1 MIRMKAEAV
10 VITKPDKN
18 TNLNGANINMNG
30 KVLLADV
37 ADKGY
42 KGAGML
48 SGEVVLCVASG
59 DRETKAAETA
69 MNILTKHI
77 PAIKT
82 SGDSFPAEA
91 DAFFN
96 HAFRELSIQKGAY
109 EAFSATL
116 LYNYAGNVY
125 IANTGDNAVYTYDGM
140 YLDQISFAP
149 EETGKK
155 DVDLPTSDVFY
166 KVITDIKPNTQIL
179 VFSKEVYEYTTDE
192 QILDIL
198 RNALS
203 PKQACQRL
211 IDQAAENGAESFV
224 TVMIENLTPTEVPV
238 AGAAVPHAEGD
249 EPAEELP
256 EEAYEEE
263 VSKPS
268 KAPLI
273 VLILLL
279 VLVALIAGLYF
290 ANQRYDFIGNLTA
303 GRTTETTEDPS
314 ATEPAANLITL
325 PSTTERP
332 TEEPASTSD
341 TTAATTEAEEEEEEE
356 ENRRSTTTRRTTTT
370 TRRTTTTEAPTDPPT
385 TTQPETDAPSTDEP
399 TDAPSTDEPSD
410 EPSAEPSNETPSA
423 DAPGGDE
430 LEDR

>member
-18 TNLNGANINMNG
+18 TGLNGANINMNG
-30 KVLLADV
+30 KVLLADA

-96 HAFRELSIQKGAY
+96 HAFRELSIQTGAY

-116 LYNYAGNVY
+116 LYNYADNVY

-140 YLDQISFAP
+140 YLDQIAFAP
-149 EETGKK
+149 QETGKK
-155 DVDLPTSDVFY
+155 DNELPTSEVNC
-166 KVITDIKPNTQIL
+166 KVVTDIKPNTQVL
-179 VFSKEVYEYTTDE
+179 VLSKEVYEYTTDE

-332 TEEPASTSD
+332 TEPTASTSD